1 MSYVEKDV
9 VKVVEIQV
17 DGSIVEYQQYPLVED
32 DCALSAFVFDA
43 DKRSVERVYQNEGIK
58 RVYVNDDV
66 FEIKPYENYIWLDDT
81 LAIIEMNNI
90 YDNEY
95 LIQEE
100 KTSIVL
106 LVGNTLQLYSL
117 PIEQGDYLVLENNE
131 LIYYTKTKDKI
142 TFYKLK

>member
-1 MSYVEKDV
+1 MD
-9 VKVVEIQV
+9 
-17 DGSIVEYQQYPLVED
+17 
-32 DCALSAFVFDA
+32 
-43 DKRSVERVYQNEGIK
+43 
-58 RVYVNDDV
+58 
-66 FEIKPYENYIWLDDT
+66 DDT

-90 YDNEY
+90 YDNDYSKITAFMDLKMKERNELSERLIGYYKATIYDNEY

-100 KTSIVL
+100 KTSIAL
-106 LVGNTLQLYSL
+106 LVGNILQLYSL